1 MFTFIT
7 GNLRNIIL
15 GLILAIFA
23 GALGSALWQSV
34 RNPLFSHFS
43 EPSVIITTLGSSALL
58 DAMYQEIGRGFSQN
72 YSISSYY
79 SLHETV
85 FAVFLATVLIA
96 SRIFMAKERNMT
108 NVTADASEK
117 THYLEH
123 RIRRFLYALT
133 VMILALLVFFQ
144 ICRLSDEYKNN
155 AILHIHQSI
164 TICSP
169 FVSANEI
176 EKFYSEFSSIR
187 SRDDYIKLDE
197 KLRTISEKNDLYFP
211 EFKVF

>member
-1 MFTFIT
+1 MLTFVT
-7 GNLRNIIL
+7 GNLRKIIL

-23 GALGSALWQSV
+23 GALGSALWENV
-34 RNPLFSHFS
+34 RDPVFGYFS
-43 EPSVIITTLGSSALL
+43 ECSIRITTLGSSALL

-96 SRIFMAKERNMT
+96 SRIFMAKEMEMNGL
-108 NVTADASEK
+108 TADTSEK

-187 SRDDYIKLDE
+187 SRDDYIKLNE